1 MKWIFL
7 FFSIAI
13 VKFCETKQ
21 NLKTFEILT
30 NKKIFIPGDTLK
42 ISLKK
47 PNKQE
52 FDSIAYYIGGKQ
64 ITSFYEIGNK
74 LGDKKISVKLFT
86 KNSFIENSVNIRVLS
101 SFKPKLFT
109 YKIINEYPHDINSYT
124 QGLEFYRDTLY
135 ESTGIRGKSSLRKV
149 NFKTGE
155 IFKKIV

>member
-47 PNKQE
+47 HNKQE

-74 LGDKKISVKLFT
+74 LGDRKFSK
-86 KNSFIENSVNIRVLS
+86 
-101 SFKPKLFT
+101 
-109 YKIINEYPHDINSYT
+109 Y
-124 QGLEFYRDTLY
+124 Q
-135 ESTGIRGKSSLRKV
+135 SL
-149 NFKTGE
+149 
-155 IFKKIV
+155 ILI